1 MYSSG
6 WTGRNTK
13 SFRCNASTL
22 GCQEHYWG
30 KYGGPGTCIFEMGT
44 QTGVEYKDLSIKNI
58 YMNELL
64 TQAGKAGLKCRHF
77 PFSSIQ
83 LAFIICWPKF
93 PFRDLS
99 LKLNKI

>member
-13 SFRCNASTL
+13 SFRCNASTM
-22 GCQEHYWG
+22 GCQEHCWG
-30 KYGGPGTCIFEMGT
+30 KYGGPGTCIFDMGT
-44 QTGVEYKDLSIKNI
+44 LTGVEYKDLSIKNI

-77 PFSSIQ
+77 AFLIYTAGIHYLLAQVPFSRSI
-83 LAFIICWPKF
+83 FETE
-93 PFRDLS
+93 
-99 LKLNKI
+99 